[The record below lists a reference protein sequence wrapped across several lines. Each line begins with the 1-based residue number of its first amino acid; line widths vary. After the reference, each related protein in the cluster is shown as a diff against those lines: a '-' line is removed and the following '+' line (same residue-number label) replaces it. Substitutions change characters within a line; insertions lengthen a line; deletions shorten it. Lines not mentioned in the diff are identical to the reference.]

1 MRPLFH
7 PLQKIGR
14 SLGSSHFAEGT
25 RSAGLWLRK
34 EQPAADVLA
43 FSAIDPARVRTPKMA
58 RLEAVLLVADGAISA
73 KRLIQLATLVDV
85 AEVRTLVEELNR
97 AFAAAD
103 SPVRVEQIASGYRL
117 MTLPQFSFWL
127 GKLHQRE
134 AELKLTPPAL
144 ETLVVVAYRQ
154 PVTRA
159 DVESVRGVQCT
170 EMLKQLMDRGLV
182 RIAGEEDSLGRPF
195 LYETTRAFLEMFG
208 LKNLNELPNSSRLRR
223 MPASGEPAGEP
234 KVA

>member
-14 SLGSSHFAEGT
+14 GLGSSHIAEGT

-43 FSAIDPARVRTPKMA
+43 FSVIDPARVRTPKMA

-223 MPASGEPAGEP
+223 MPVSGELAGEP
-234 KVA
+234 RVA